1 MKKLFVAVALVMGL
15 GTSVAFAENFHA
27 SVDSVN
33 IVNEFK
39 PIEVKD
45 LPQAVLDAVTKD
57 YAEFTIKEAY
67 VEEVEGTK
75 TYKVVLTDAEDNTG
89 QRNNLRGKSDKF
101 ISLPE
106 RKSAKVME
114 TSGYRLLLP
123 EGTLDYFIISD
134 VKESSTEIV
143 IYLEEKNEV
152 PGEYS
157 SMQVESKGFYEP
169 VVVQDFPIRGKK
181 LFLNIRRRRW
191 IVKDEGRYVSR
202 NWKLVAEGSRITH
215 DFASFL
221 KELY

>member
-75 TYKVVLTDAEDNTG
+75 TYKVVLTDAEDNTTDG
-89 QRNNLRGKSDKF
+89 L
-101 ISLPE
+101 
-106 RKSAKVME
+106 
-114 TSGYRLLLP
+114 Y
-123 EGTLDYFIISD
+123 
-134 VKESSTEIV
+134 TEKGEV
-143 IYLEEKNEV
+143 LE
-152 PGEYS
+152 
-157 SMQVESKGFYEP
+157 
-169 VVVQDFPIRGKK
+169 
-181 LFLNIRRRRW
+181 
-191 IVKDEGRYVSR
+191 
-202 NWKLVAEGSRITH
+202 
-215 DFASFL
+215 
-221 KELY
+221 